1 MCYFNTVHM
10 EHVMPIIQP
19 LVLLISF
26 YSGHEGAGK
35 ASSIREQ
42 ILAI

>member
-1 MCYFNTVHM
+1 
-10 EHVMPIIQP
+10 MPIIQP

-26 YSGHEGAGK
+26 YSGHEGTGK
-35 ASSIREQ
+35 ANSVREQ